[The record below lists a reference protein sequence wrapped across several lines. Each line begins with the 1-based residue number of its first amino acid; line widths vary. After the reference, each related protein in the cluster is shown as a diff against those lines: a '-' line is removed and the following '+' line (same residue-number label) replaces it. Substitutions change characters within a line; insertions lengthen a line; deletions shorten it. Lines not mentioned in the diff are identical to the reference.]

1 MKKTVLSA
9 IATIALTTSL
19 SAEVK
24 PYIGLG
30 YNSFTIANVDGS
42 VAIIDPEYGISS
54 ISLDD
59 ETDKGSTI
67 GLNGGIIL
75 SNNTK
80 INLSFFT
87 GKEDDSK
94 VLTTSVLGVSYDYSF
109 NNYGTRKGWYIG
121 GGLSSVTIE
130 FDETS
135 VHKAS
140 SESSTGLLL
149 KGGLEYQSDNNF
161 LFDIGYTFN
170 AAIQNH
176 EFKGKNADGTTNDA
190 QTWKTTTELDPV
202 FNISVSYLF

>member
-9 IATIALTTSL
+9 IVTIALTTSL

-24 PYIGLG
+24 PYIGIG
-30 YNSFTIANVDGS
+30 YNSFAIHNSGS
-42 VAIIDPEYGISS
+42 VQQDTSYSYS
-54 ISLDD
+54 YRSLEDKD
-59 ETDKGSTI
+59 YKGSTI
-67 GLNGGIIL
+67 GLNGGVIL
-75 SNNTK
+75 TNNTK

-87 GKEDDSK
+87 GKEDDIK
-94 VLTTSVLGVSYDYSF
+94 QITASVLGVSYDYSF

-135 VHKAS
+135 GHTAS

-161 LFDIGYTFN
+161 LFDIGYSLNFAN
-170 AAIQNH
+170 QNH
-176 EFKGKNADGTTNDA
+176 EFKGKYAYGTTNDT
-190 QTWKTTTELDPV
+190 QTWKTTTKLKPV
-202 FNISVSYLF
+202 FNISLSYLF

>member
-24 PYIGLG
+24 PYIGIG
-30 YNSFTIANVDGS
+30 YNSFAIHNSGS
-42 VAIIDPEYGISS
+42 VQQDTSYSYS
-54 ISLDD
+54 YSYRSLEDKD
-59 ETDKGSTI
+59 YKGSTI
-67 GLNGGIIL
+67 GLNGGVIL
-75 SNNTK
+75 TNNTK

-87 GKEDDSK
+87 GKEDDIK
-94 VLTTSVLGVSYDYSF
+94 QITASVLGVSYDYSF

-135 VHKAS
+135 GHTAS

-161 LFDIGYTFN
+161 LFDIGYSLNFTN
-170 AAIQNH
+170 KIH
-176 EFKGKNADGTTNDA
+176 EFKGKNQDGTTNDA
-190 QTWKTTTELDPV
+190 ETWYTEPVLMPV